1 MEFPFCNLL
10 KVGRVGFMKHAIM
23 LTVCYGFN
31 WTLPTGDL
39 QSTDSLYMN
48 CKLPSGVPMCCSM
61 IGESD
66 EVRYEN
72 ARAGFRQSGMYHR
85 KLRKS
90 DLRRGSTYRLCHE
103 ESAYIPSSYELDQM
117 KTAAAIDNLN
127 DGKAA
132 REKFIEFITSEVQ
145 LNNSFLWL
153 TRVMERQRNPYETP
167 TTEQMEIDVKYLSR
181 FNRSLTC
188 DGDVVESWV
197 DWIEPISVH
206 CRNPYSLLTC
216 LHKYN
221 RNPPLINVH
230 DLRSKYPKYFLGMLN
245 VTGEQNIDYVLVH
258 TPHPFNEFKKRKRHT
273 SQIDT
278 VKHFSS
284 SKSILL
290 DAGTSSYSSS
300 LVWLNCIYMQHN
312 ISFDR
317 IFGWESSPLEPT
329 AFWDEVPKQIRAKYH
344 FYNAPMSSNITH
356 GNSPLRI
363 IKQLAKSE
371 DFVSFKLDI
380 DSPLVEVPTVLQLL
394 ENPTLSALVDEF
406 FFELHFQCGIMAGCG
421 WGKTPGVVDGLN
433 MSRTSAMELFRDLRK
448 LGIRSHFWP

>member
-1 MEFPFCNLL
+1 MPLVKLVTFLVMTTTACYCF
-10 KVGRVGFMKHAIM
+10 KWGRA
-23 LTVCYGFN
+23 
-31 WTLPTGDL
+31 TGDL
-39 QSTDSLYMN
+39 QSTNALDMN
-48 CKLPSGVPMCCSM
+48 CLLPSGKLTCCSM
-61 IGESD
+61 TGDTQEIHMKAD
-66 EVRYEN
+66 
-72 ARAGFRQSGMYHR
+72 FRHIPHGNHHH
-85 KLRKS
+85 KS
-90 DLRRGSTYRLCHE
+90 ELRRGNLPRMCHE
-103 ESAYIPSSYELDQM
+103 ESNYIPSSYEIDQLH
-117 KTAAAIDNLN
+117 TAAEIGGIQDEKMAHL
-127 DGKAA
+127 
-132 REKFIEFITSEVQ
+132 KFIEFITSEVQ

-153 TRVMERQRNPYETP
+153 TRVMERQRYPYETP

-181 FNRSLTC
+181 FNRSLVC

-206 CRNPYSLLTC
+206 GRHPYSLLTC
-216 LHKYN
+216 LHK
-221 RNPPLINVH
+221 RKPPLIDINEF
-230 DLRSKYPKYFLGMLN
+230 RSNHSQYFTGMLN
-245 VTGEQNIDYVLVH
+245 VTGIQNTDYILVH
-258 TPHPFNEFKKRKRHT
+258 TPYINTMKYFPNRNNF
-273 SQIDT
+273 
-278 VKHFSS
+278 
-284 SKSILL
+284 LL
-290 DAGTSSYSSS
+290 DAGTSAYSSS